1 MSPHL
6 IPTRRQFLKSG
17 VALGA
22 AAFSLN
28 GFALNASPMNQP
40 IGFQTFEIIAH
51 LTQDW
56 EGTWKTMAGYGY
68 KLADLINFDF
78 NPALA
83 KYSAKDIKQS
93 LADAGLTATN
103 CHFSYKAWT
112 DGFAQSVAYAHD
124 LELKSVVCALGPRR
138 KTADDYKWM
147 GDQLNQIGA
156 RTQAEGLQLAYHNH
170 EIEFVPVE
178 GQIPWDILMANTDP
192 KLVTYQIDVG
202 NLTFGGGDAIQA
214 LSKYPGRY
222 FSLHCKDFAPGK
234 ASVPVGQGILDWKK
248 ILAIAKKQKI
258 KYYVTEVGAYGIS
271 SLAGVPLEQS
281 KLDVLESFRQ
291 SFVYLNKLKS

>member
-1 MSPHL
+1 MNV
-6 IPTRRQFLKSG
+6 TRRKFLTGSG
-17 VALGA
+17 IALGA
-22 AAFSLN
+22 AALSFDGSL
-28 GFALNASPMNQP
+28 LNASPMNQP

-56 EGTWKTMAGYGY
+56 EGTWKTMAGFGY
-68 KLADLINFDF
+68 KIADLINFDF
-78 NPALA
+78 NPALS

-93 LADAGLTATN
+93 LTDAGLTATN

-112 DGFAQSVAYAHD
+112 EGFAQSATYAHD
-124 LELKSVVCALGPRR
+124 LGLKSVVCALGPRR

-170 EIEFVPVE
+170 EIEFRPVE
-178 GQIPWDILMANTDP
+178 GQIPWDILLTNTDP
-192 KLVTYQIDVG
+192 KLVTYQIDLG

-248 ILAIAKKQKI
+248 ILAIAKAQNI
-258 KYYVTEVGAYGIS
+258 EYYVTEVGAYGAS
-271 SLAGVPLEQS
+271 SLDGAPLEQS

-291 SFVYLNKLKS
+291 SFVYLNNQKT

>member
-1 MSPHL
+1 MNV
-6 IPTRRQFLKSG
+6 TRRQFFKQSG
-17 VALGA
+17 LALGA
-22 AAFSLN
+22 AALSLDAPLSN
-28 GFALNASPMNQP
+28 GSPMNQP

-56 EGTWKTMAGYGY
+56 EGTWKTMAGFGY
-68 KLADLINFDF
+68 KFADLINFDF
-78 NPALA
+78 NPALS

-93 LADAGLTATN
+93 LTDAGLTVTN
-103 CHFSYKAWT
+103 CHFSYTAWT
-112 DGFAQSVAYAHD
+112 DGFAKSVAYSHD
-124 LELKSVVCALGPRR
+124 LDLKSVVCALGPRR

-147 GDQLNQIGA
+147 GDQLNQIG
-156 RTQAEGLQLAYHNH
+156 TKTKAEGLQLAYHNH
-170 EIEFVPVE
+170 QIEFVPVE
-178 GQIPWDILMANTDP
+178 GQVPWDILMANTDP

-202 NLTFGGGDAIQA
+202 NLTFGGGNAVEV

-248 ILAIAKKQKI
+248 ILAIAKQQDI
-258 KYYVTEVGAYGIS
+258 KSYVTEVGAYGIS
-271 SLAGVPLEQS
+271 SLDGVPLEQS

-291 SFVYLNKLKS
+291 SFVYLNALKS